1 MSQMQAHRSL
11 TISERIN
18 EVLRPIPVWLVYLLG
33 ALPGVYIMVGLSL
46 ALTET
51 YDVFGSSLGI
61 DPVKTIEHWLGE
73 LALQF
78 FIATMAIRVLRDFF
92 KIKLIKFRRTL
103 GHLTFFYIVLHLGI
117 WIGLDLQWRWAE
129 ILADIWRRPYITI
142 GMVGL
147 LLLVPVMATSNDSA
161 IRKLGPKL
169 WQNIHKLAYPAILL
183 GAVHYVMVQKVW
195 EAEPLIYLAVICM
208 LLLARGK
215 ALLPKF
221 G

>member
-1 MSQMQAHRSL
+1 MQIPRQL
-11 TISERIN
+11 TLAERIN
-18 EVLRPIPVWLVYLLG
+18 EVLRPIPVWLVFLVG
-33 ALPGVYIMVGLSL
+33 ALPGVYIIAGLVL
-46 ALTET
+46 ALTGT
-51 YDVFGSSLGI
+51 YDLFGTRLGI

-78 FIATMAIRVLRDFF
+78 FIATMAIRVLRDWF

-103 GHLTFFYIVLHLGI
+103 GHLTFYYIVLHLGV

-129 ILADIWRRPYITI
+129 IWADILKRPYITI
-142 GMVGL
+142 GMVSFL
-147 LLLVPVMATSNDSA
+147 ILIPVMLTSNDSA
-161 IRKLGPKL
+161 IRRLGPKL
-169 WQNIHKLAYPAILL
+169 WQNLHKLVYPAVLL

-195 EAEPLIYLAVICM
+195 EIEPLIYLAVISG

-215 ALLPKF
+215 TLLPKF